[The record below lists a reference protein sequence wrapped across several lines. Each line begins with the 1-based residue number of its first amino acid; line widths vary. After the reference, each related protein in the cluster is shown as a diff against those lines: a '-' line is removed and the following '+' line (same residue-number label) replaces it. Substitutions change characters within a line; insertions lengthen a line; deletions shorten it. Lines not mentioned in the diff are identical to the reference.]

1 MADDYNRRKE
11 MCREIE
17 SLSRPELEE
26 LYRILR
32 REGGE
37 YSENSNG
44 VFFNAVSL
52 PQALFNDLQSF
63 LQFTKTNRASIEDR
77 SSLFH
82 TLGVEPLSE
91 KEKLTMDATIEDHPS
106 LGKKTIR

>member
-1 MADDYNRRKE
+1 MATADDYDRRKE
-11 MCREIE
+11 FCKDIE

-44 VFFNAVSL
+44 IFFDITNLPTPIFDALWKFIQFCKSNAR
-52 PQALFNDLQSF
+52 DLEERKKQ
-63 LQFTKTNRASIEDR
+63 IVDM
-77 SSLFH
+77 SSMA
-82 TLGVEPLSE
+82 EQ
-91 KEKLTMDATIEDHPS
+91 
-106 LGKKTIR
+106 

>member
-11 MCREIE
+11 MCREIG

-37 YSENSNG
+37 FSENSNG
-44 VFFNAVSL
+44 IFFDVAGLPANVFEALWKFIEFCKSNASELEKRNADIVSMSGS
-52 PQALFNDLQSF
+52 A
-63 LQFTKTNRASIEDR
+63 
-77 SSLFH
+77 
-82 TLGVEPLSE
+82 
-91 KEKLTMDATIEDHPS
+91 
-106 LGKKTIR
+106 

>member
-44 VFFNAVSL
+44 IFFDIAGLPANVFEALWKFIEFCKSNASELEKRKADIVSM
-52 PQALFNDLQSF
+52 
-63 LQFTKTNRASIEDR
+63 TT
-77 SSLFH
+77 
-82 TLGVEPLSE
+82 T
-91 KEKLTMDATIEDHPS
+91 
-106 LGKKTIR
+106 